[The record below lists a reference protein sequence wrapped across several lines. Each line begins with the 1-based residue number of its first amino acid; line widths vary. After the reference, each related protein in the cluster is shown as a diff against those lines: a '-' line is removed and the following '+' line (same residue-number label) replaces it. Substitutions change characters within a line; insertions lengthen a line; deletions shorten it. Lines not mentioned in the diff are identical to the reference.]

1 MACNQNGKTYYN
13 SLTPYPGGTDAS
25 TTYLMDCTHYTCGN
39 RQMCVNSANGF
50 PLASNFDIQVLGTP
64 RPVGD
69 SGEYCC
75 DIRCICD
82 LTYQQVYRC
91 GNGCPNSCLQTE
103 KVIIDIIYTEAED
116 VIYRALMQK
125 WQQHNNM
132 QQQLRDIVKKYGLS
146 ERLAAIQMA
155 RSIGVER
162 LEYKGENYI
171 AVNNDCVEET
181 AKMAG

>member
-1 MACNQNGKTYYN
+1 MACNQNGKTFFN
-13 SLTPYPGGTDAS
+13 SLTPYPGGTAAS
-25 TTYLMDCTHYTCGN
+25 TSYLLDATHYTCGN

-50 PLASNFDIQVLGTP
+50 PLASNFDIQVLGVP

-103 KVIIDIIYTEAED
+103 KVIVTKCIPCPSADVPTVTALGVSASPVGATCGCPSTNVAE
-116 VIYRALMQK
+116 
-125 WQQHNNM
+125 
-132 QQQLRDIVKKYGLS
+132 
-146 ERLAAIQMA
+146 
-155 RSIGVER
+155 VEFVFSVAT
-162 LEYKGENYI
+162 G
-171 AVNNDCVEET
+171 A
-181 AKMAG
+181 